1 MPEVTL
7 THFERAA
14 ADIGA
19 HGDND
24 TLPFDVDNR
33 FLSEKQT
40 ELAGLAFDFY
50 QQLQRDSVANSKQ
63 RISAISVFN
72 ERLLAPAGPAGFRV
86 ATKIQN
92 FWNLY
97 FNGLGVAIA
106 DAFESQRDDRAYS
119 YRFLRAGG
127 VELFDRDRSWRVF
140 REQTSA
146 EASGLGAGTIVVQT
160 DISGFYDH
168 ISHHHIE
175 NALQDV
181 FPENGRIAAQ
191 VIALLSKFSAGRS
204 FGLPV
209 GGQCSRVLAELFL
222 SYVDRRMT
230 ASGISWH
237 RYVDDYVL
245 IADSNADAYKAL
257 SMLSHA
263 LADYGLSLSRTKTIF
278 LSTKH
283 YADYVS
289 TQLGSDDTEA
299 GALREIDLHFDPYS
313 DTAIADYE
321 SLRQTVGT
329 LEIQKL
335 LNRELEK
342 ALPDTFL
349 VTQIG
354 RTLRLHEP
362 AVAIQLATTLLTPG
376 NLHAFRASW
385 STIMRGIA
393 NLRSTA
399 EFGEISTSLD
409 NLLDRIPIHSPHL
422 LQAEASLLHYLRTL
436 RFQST
441 DPRSA
446 FVHRTYE
453 SSRSDTVKRACID
466 CWRHW
471 RDRDRF
477 TLVRNRWDELSMEC
491 QRLLW
496 LWSYAMG
503 DQGDGVRRQLQQ
515 NIRHGWRLGVERQTV
530 PSYASI
536 YEGWCNGPQ
545 TGV

>member
-1 MPEVTL
+1 MVEVTFA
-7 THFERAA
+7 HFERAA

-24 TLPFDVDNR
+24 TLPFDIDNR
-33 FLSEKQT
+33 FMSEKQD
-40 ELAGLAFDFY
+40 ELAGLAYDFY
-50 QQLQRDSVANSKQ
+50 QQLQSDSIANNKK
-63 RISAISVFN
+63 RIAAISVFS
-72 ERLLAPAGPAGFRV
+72 ERLLAPSGPAAFRV
-86 ATKIQN
+86 STKIQT

-106 DAFESQRDDRAYS
+106 DTFESHRDGRVYS
-119 YRFLRAGG
+119 YRFLGNGG
-127 VELFDRDRSWRVF
+127 VELFNRGRSWRVF
-140 REQTSA
+140 RERTSA
-146 EASGLGAGTIVVQT
+146 EATDLGPGTIVVQT

-175 NALQDV
+175 NALQDL
-181 FPENGRIAAQ
+181 FPENGRIATQ
-191 VIALLSKFSAGRS
+191 VVALLSKFSAGRS

-209 GGQCSRVLAELFL
+209 GGQCSRILAELFL
-222 SYVDRRMT
+222 SSVDRRMT
-230 ASGISWH
+230 ASGVSWH

-245 IADSNADAYKAL
+245 IADSNADAYKSL

-278 LSTKH
+278 LSAKH

-289 TQLGSDDTEA
+289 TQLGGDDTEA
-299 GALREIDLHFDPYS
+299 GKLREIDLHFDPYS

-321 SLRQTVGT
+321 SLKQTVGS

-342 ALPDTFL
+342 ALPDMFL

-362 AVAIQLATTLLTPG
+362 AVAIQLATTLLSQG

-399 EFGEISTSLD
+399 EFDEIFPDID
-409 NLLDRIPIHSPHL
+409 NLLDRIPVHSPHL

-436 RFQST
+436 RFRLT
-441 DPRSA
+441 DARSA
-446 FVHRTYE
+446 FVSRTYDFAQ
-453 SSRSDTVKRACID
+453 SDTVRRACID

-477 TLVRNRWDELSMEC
+477 TQVRNRWNELSMEC

-496 LWSYAMG
+496 LWSYAME
-503 DQGDGVRRQLQQ
+503 DQGDGFRRQVQQ
-515 NIRHGWRLGVERQTV
+515 NVRQNWRLGIERH
-530 PSYASI
+530 PIASYASI
-536 YEGWCNGPQ
+536 YEGWCNDPQ

>member
-1 MPEVTL
+1 MPEVVL
-7 THFERAA
+7 GHFERAA
-14 ADIGA
+14 TDIGA

-24 TLPFDVDNR
+24 TLPFDIDTR
-33 FLSEKQT
+33 FLSDKQA
-40 ELAGLAFDFY
+40 ELAALAFDFY
-50 QQLQRDSVANSKQ
+50 QQLQSDSVTNSTQ
-63 RISAISVFN
+63 RLAAISVFN

-86 ATKIQN
+86 STKIQS

-106 DAFESQRDDRAYS
+106 DAFESRRDDRAHS
-119 YRFLRAGG
+119 YRFLGQG
-127 VELFDRDRSWRVF
+127 VAELFNRDRSWRTF

-146 EASGLGAGTIVVQT
+146 EASAAGDGTIVVQT
-160 DISGFYDH
+160 DISGFYEH

-175 NALQDV
+175 NFIQDV
-181 FPENGRIAAQ
+181 FPDNPRIAAQ
-191 VIALLSKFSAGRS
+191 VVALLSKFSAGRS

-209 GGQCSRVLAELFL
+209 GGQCSRILAELFL

-257 SMLSHA
+257 STLSHA
-263 LADYGLSLSRTKTIF
+263 LADYGLTLSKTKTIF
-278 LSTKH
+278 LSAKH

-289 TQLGSDDTEA
+289 TQLGFDDTEA
-299 GALREIDLHFDPYS
+299 GKLREIDLHFDPYS
-313 DTAIADYE
+313 DTAVADYE
-321 SLRQTVGT
+321 SLRQTVES
-329 LEIQKL
+329 LEIQRL

-362 AVAIQLATTLLTPG
+362 SVAIQLATTLLSPG

-385 STIMRGIA
+385 STIMRGVA
-393 NLRSTA
+393 NLRATP
-399 EFGEISTSLD
+399 EFEEIFSDID
-409 NLLDRIPIHSPHL
+409 NLLDSIPSHSPHL
-422 LQAEASLLHYLRTL
+422 LQAEASLLHYLRAL

-441 DPRSA
+441 QARSA
-446 FVHRTYE
+446 FVYRVYDST
-453 SSRSDTVKRACID
+453 RSDTIRRACID

-471 RDRDRF
+471 RDRDGF
-477 TLVRNRWDELSMEC
+477 TLVRNRWNELSVEC

-496 LWSYAMG
+496 LASYAMG
-503 DQGDGVRRQLQQ
+503 DQGDGFRRQVRH
-515 NIRHGWRLGVERQTV
+515 NIRQGWRLGIERQNIA
-530 PSYASI
+530 SYASI
-536 YEGWCNGPQ
+536 YEGWCDDPQ

>member
-1 MPEVTL
+1 MAEVAL
-7 THFERAA
+7 AHFGRAA

-24 TLPFDVDNR
+24 TLPFDIDNR
-33 FLSEKQT
+33 FVSEKQE
-40 ELAGLAFDFY
+40 ELASLAYDFY
-50 QQLQRDSVANSKQ
+50 QQLQSDSVTNSKQ
-63 RISAISVFN
+63 RIAAISVFS
-72 ERLLAPAGPAGFRV
+72 ERLLAPSGPAGFRV
-86 ATKIQN
+86 STKIAT

-106 DAFESQRDDRAYS
+106 DAFESRRDDRAYS
-119 YRFLRAGG
+119 YRFLGNGG
-127 VELFDRDRSWRVF
+127 VELFNRDRSWRAF

-146 EASGLGAGTIVVQT
+146 EAIALGPGTIVVQT

-175 NALQDV
+175 NALQDL
-181 FPENGRIAAQ
+181 FPQNSHIAAQ

-209 GGQCSRVLAELFL
+209 GGQCSRILAELFL

-230 ASGISWH
+230 AFGISWH

-245 IADSNADAYKAL
+245 IANSNADAYKAL

-289 TQLGSDDTEA
+289 TQLGFDDSEA
-299 GALREIDLHFDPYS
+299 DKLREIDLHFDPYS

-321 SLRQTVGT
+321 SLRQTVGA

-362 AVAIQLATTLLTPG
+362 AVAIQLATTLLSQG

-385 STIMRGIA
+385 STIMRGVA

-399 EFGEISTSLD
+399 EFEEIFSNID
-409 NLLDRIPIHSPHL
+409 NLLDRIPAHSPHL

-436 RFQST
+436 RFQLT
-441 DPRSA
+441 EARSA
-446 FVHRTYE
+446 FVARTYD
-453 SSRSDTVKRACID
+453 SARSDTVRRACID

-477 TLVRNRWDELSMEC
+477 TLVRNRWNELSVEC

-503 DQGDGVRRQLQQ
+503 DQGDSFRRQVQQ
-515 NIRHGWRLGVERQTV
+515 NVRQGWRLGVERQNIA
-530 PSYASI
+530 SYASI
-536 YEGWCNGPQ
+536 YEGWCNDPQ